1 VSEVAPIF
9 DLVKDAW
16 SGKKL
21 GRFEVICKLGAG
33 GMSEVFLAWQRGVG
47 GFKRPV
53 VLKRILDTVKAQD
66 DFVQM
71 FVREAKI
78 MSALTHGSIAQLH
91 DLSEENGELFMIME
105 FVPGATLVEVARACL
120 NASESIPIGLTLA
133 VVRETALAL
142 HYAHT
147 FKDAVGRPRPVIH
160 RDIAEKN
167 IMLSLDGKT
176 KLLDFGI
183 ARQQGRTSH
192 TQVGTVK
199 GTAGYMSPEQV
210 KGEAL
215 DGRTDV
221 FSLGIVLHECLTGQ
235 RLFKAAT
242 RQDEI
247 QALLEG
253 AIPLPSSKNRGISPA
268 LDAVVMKALSRD
280 RNGLYAT
287 AHEFAHAFDRLAGID
302 VWSEAQRADFMQ
314 RHFEKRRKQIA
325 SFIGDP
331 SMSESGEVRHHTD
344 ETPAVGFE
352 VGDDDPSTVLALRP
366 RAPKAT
372 TQPLGNAVGARA
384 TLGEGLSA
392 TRDER
397 GSKSMASTRDERGG
411 KETIESSSGVRGKGP
426 SLTADGPRE
435 AEDAGATIESES
447 DETHSGISAPGVDP
461 HPGVE
466 SNPGVGR
473 GSGADELTHATQP
486 GSVPSRRKGSK
497 ANPQLLVMLG
507 VGATLLLAIL
517 LVLFW

>member
-1 VSEVAPIF
+1 MSEVAPIF

-120 NASESIPIGLTLA
+120 NAQESIPIGLTLA

-215 DGRTDV
+215 DGRNDV

-247 QALLEG
+247 QALLDG
-253 AIPLPSSKNRGISPA
+253 VIPLPSAKNRGISPA

-280 RNGLYAT
+280 RNGRYAT

-302 VWSEAQRADFMQ
+302 VWSEAQRADFMG
-314 RHFEKRRKQIA
+314 RHFDKRRKQIA

-344 ETPAVGFE
+344 ETPSVGVE

-372 TQPLGNAVGARA
+372 TQPAGNAIGQRA
-384 TLGEGLSA
+384 TMEGLSA

-411 KETIESSSGVRGKGP
+411 KSTLESSSGVRGKTP
-426 SLTADGPRE
+426 SQTADGPRE
-435 AEDAGATIESES
+435 HEDAGATIESES
-447 DETHSGISAPGVDP
+447 EETHSGISAPGVQGLGP
-461 HPGVE
+461 TTAPGPV
-466 SNPGVGR
+466 PGPGP
-473 GSGADELTHATQP
+473 DELTHATQP
-486 GSVPSRRKGSK
+486 GKNLPSRRK
-497 ANPQLLVMLG
+497 APMMNPQVLAMVG
-507 VGATLLLAIL
+507 VGVTLMLAIL